1 MANKVEFKYAP
12 MFQTGKDDTEYRFLT
27 KEGVTTSEFE
37 GKQIVKVSKE
47 ALTFLAQQA
56 FHDTEFMLRRAHNE
70 QVAAILRDPEAS
82 ENDKYVAL
90 QFLRNAETAVK
101 GVLPFCQDTGTA
113 IIHGEKGQQVW
124 TGFEDEEA
132 LSRGVFNTFTE
143 DNLRYSQ
150 NAPLNM
156 YDEVNTK
163 CNLPAQ
169 IDIEAVEGAEYRFI
183 MVAKGGGSANK
194 TYFYPMTKATIQNE
208 STLLPFLVE
217 KMKSLG
223 TAACPPYHICFVIG
237 GTSAEKNLLTVKLGS
252 IKYYD
257 NLPTSGDETGR
268 AFRDKDLEDKLLV
281 EAQKIGL
288 GAQFGGKAFAHDV
301 RVIRLP
307 RHGASCPIGM
317 GVSCSADR
325 NIKAKINADGIWLEK
340 MDTNPSELIPEE
352 YRKPGEGARGIE
364 IDLDKGMDAVRAE
377 LTKYPVSTRVS
388 LKGTIIVARDI
399 AHAKLKAR
407 LDAGEDLPQYMK
419 DYPVLYAGP
428 AKTPEGYACG
438 SMGPTTANRMDP
450 YVDEFQAHGGSL
462 VMIAKGNRTQV
473 VTDACQKHGG
483 FYLGTIG
490 GVAAVLSQSSIKSIE
505 CVEYPELGMEA
516 VWKIRVEDFPAF
528 ILVDDKGHDFFKEL
542 KPWPVCSYK
551 K

>member
-1 MANKVEFKYAP
+1 MAEFKYAP
-12 MFQTGKDDTEYRFLT
+12 MFQLGKDDTEYRLLS
-27 KEGVTTSEFE
+27 KEGVSVANFE
-37 GKQIVKVSKE
+37 GNEILKVSKE
-47 ALTFLAQQA
+47 ALTLLAQQG
-56 FHDTEFMLRRAHNE
+56 FHDCEFMLRRAHNE
-70 QVAAILRDPEAS
+70 QVAKILSDSEAS

-124 TGFEDEEA
+124 TGFDDEEA

-143 DNLRYSQ
+143 ENLRYSQ

-169 IDIEAVEGAEYRFI
+169 IDIEATEGAEYKFV

-208 STLLPFLVE
+208 GTLVPFLVE

-257 NLPTSGDETGR
+257 NLPTTGDETGR
-268 AFRDKDLEDKLLV
+268 AFRDTDLEKKILK
-281 EAQKIGL
+281 EAYKIGL
-288 GAQFGGKAFAHDV
+288 GAQFGGKYLAHDI
-301 RVIRLP
+301 RIIRLP

-325 NIKAKINADGIWLEK
+325 NIKAKINKDGIWIEK
-340 MDTNPSELIPEE
+340 MDTNPGELIPAE
-352 YRKPGEGARGIE
+352 YSKPGEGAKGIE
-364 IDLDKGMDAVRAE
+364 IDLNQGMDAVRKE
-377 LTKYPVSTRVS
+377 LTKYPVSTRIN

-407 LDAGEDLPQYMK
+407 LDAGEELPQYFK

-428 AKTPEGYACG
+428 AKTPNGLPCG

-450 YVDEFQAHGGSL
+450 YVDEFMAHGGSL

-516 VWKIRVEDFPAF
+516 VWKIDVEDFPAF

-542 KPWPVCSYK
+542 KPWKGCSC
-551 K
+551 